1 MQKTLKRLE
10 EKIVGKVLNQILY
23 SMNCSDP
30 VMQHRTATALARLAR
45 EADLKKVFVDRK
57 GLDILLTILTD
68 TSRDALCHK
77 EAAGVSRT
85 SSCHL
90 QITEVIDPPK
100 GRLLQSECTSC
111 MADSFAVLTVHPLL
125 CCTCLEPFSFM
136 IYI

>member
-45 EADLKKVFVDRK
+45 EADLKTVFVDRK

-77 EAAGVSRT
+77 EAAGVFKT

-90 QITEVIDPPK
+90 QIPDTPK
-100 GRLLQSECTSC
+100 GRLSQSERTLC
-111 MADSFAVLTVHPLL
+111 MADGFAVLTVLPLL
-125 CCTCLEPFSFM
+125 RCAWPESCSVM
-136 IYI
+136 MYI